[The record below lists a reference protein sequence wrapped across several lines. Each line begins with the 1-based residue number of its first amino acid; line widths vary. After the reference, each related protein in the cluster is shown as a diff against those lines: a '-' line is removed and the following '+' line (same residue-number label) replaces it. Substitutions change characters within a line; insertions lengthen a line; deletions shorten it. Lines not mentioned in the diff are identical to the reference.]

1 MTRST
6 VFDVS
11 RFDFTFLSLSLAL
24 LLLLIE
30 TAKLDACQESPPRNV
45 ETNEWLTTMALF
57 LIIIHYFFVLFLFS
71 DLVTGYFGLWTIC
84 KDLPQGRSFCGL
96 NITAFN
102 LSSKMLMP
110 MLDFRCSHSHRLIV
124 LSAWTFIAGVI
135 AVVSVISLGLAALLG
150 VCLLLMLKT
159 QERVCLPY
167 RPAVVARLV
176 LSALAGTDKDNQVD

>member
-1 MTRST
+1 MSQP
-6 VFDVS
+6 
-11 RFDFTFLSLSLAL
+11 
-24 LLLLIE
+24 
-30 TAKLDACQESPPRNV
+30 KYRNV
-45 ETNEWLTTMALF
+45 PKTMK
-57 LIIIHYFFVLFLFS
+57 ISYFIFLFSS

-102 LSSKMLMP
+102 LSSM
-110 MLDFRCSHSHRLIV
+110 SRLKSFSSFNSCLIGS
-124 LSAWTFIAGVI
+124 LFFSFFSPAWTFIAGVI

-176 LSALAGTDKDNQVD
+176 LSALAGMYRAPFF

>member
-1 MTRST
+1 MKIS
-6 VFDVS
+6 
-11 RFDFTFLSLSLAL
+11 
-24 LLLLIE
+24 
-30 TAKLDACQESPPRNV
+30 
-45 ETNEWLTTMALF
+45 
-57 LIIIHYFFVLFLFS
+57 YFIFLFSS

-102 LSSKMLMP
+102 LSSM
-110 MLDFRCSHSHRLIV
+110 SRLKSFSV
-124 LSAWTFIAGVI
+124 LTLVSSGLYSFPFPPAWTFIAGVI

-176 LSALAGTDKDNQVD
+176 LSALAGMYRAPFF